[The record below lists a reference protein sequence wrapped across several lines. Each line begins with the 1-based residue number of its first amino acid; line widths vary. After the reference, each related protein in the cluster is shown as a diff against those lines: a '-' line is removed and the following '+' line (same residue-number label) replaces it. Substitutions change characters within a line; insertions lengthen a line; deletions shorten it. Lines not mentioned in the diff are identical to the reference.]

1 MPATKIQDSQIKEY
15 LLKKKKKERRKFI
28 FICPGPSPETSP
40 KQVLEVWCSS
50 PSSAHVSVHPR
61 VRGSVNVSVCAPW
74 GGASGLACP
83 EEQ

>member
-50 PSSAHVSVHPR
+50 PSSDPDNRFHVSFPSLKFHSHIWKVGG
-61 VRGSVNVSVCAPW
+61 VR
-74 GGASGLACP
+74 LD
-83 EEQ
+83 EF